1 MIELILTRLIIAIT
15 LTLTFGAD
23 YGVDV
28 SLPMHHMKVSDNYL
42 ELAWNVDPS
51 IETPSDYQ
59 DKVVQPLGDR
69 QKFYDDMIQGCVEY
83 YGKKGN
89 RCIEYERERVEM
101 TLRQPQ
107 SMENYTDLGF
117 KKIRAPDNVWQLI
130 KKFWDINKDNQSR
143 ENWPAG
149 NTYTNHWHAETRIV
163 NIENNQLR
171 GGGLKLKEAI
181 WEAAQS
187 TMTDWTNV
195 ELNGC
200 SLYGIRVYT
209 TGAVL
214 NAHVDRL
221 PLVSSAIINVAA
233 DVEEPWPLEVIGH
246 DGVAYNVTMEPG
258 EMVLYES
265 HSVIHARP
273 FPLKGNYV
281 ANIFVHFEPK
291 EHSDRHN
298 EKVGDTDL
306 HEKYKK
312 DSARGIGGHESDSL
326 YDEDEDGAKEILGD
340 LLPPYLLPGSPE
352 VMNWISGNPDTK
364 GAKFYRDNLREG
376 TSSAHL
382 LAGSGELEKLTD
394 LIERH
399 PNLITKADKNGWTPL
414 HEGVRSGNVEVIRYL
429 LSKGA
434 DVNHRTGVGFS
445 ALYLAHLTHGR
456 DHEMSK
462 FIESA
467 GGEYIEPE

>member
-1 MIELILTRLIIAIT
+1 LTVVKLLFA
-15 LTLTFGAD
+15 LACGAD

-28 SLPMHHMKVSDNYL
+28 SFPMHNIRVSNNYA
-42 ELAWNVDPS
+42 ELPWNVNPAID
-51 IETPSDYQ
+51 TPTEYQ

-69 QKFYDDMIQGCVEY
+69 QKFYEDMIQGCVEY
-83 YGKKGN
+83 YGKKGH
-89 RCIEYERERVEM
+89 RCKEYETDRVEM

-117 KKIRAPDNVWQLI
+117 KKIRAPENVWRLI
-130 KKFWDINKDNQSR
+130 KNFWSINKESQSK
-143 ENWPAG
+143 ENWPVG
-149 NTYTNHWHAETRIV
+149 NTYTNHWSAETSIV
-163 NIENNQLR
+163 NIENAQLR
-171 GGGLKLKEAI
+171 GGGLKLKQAI
-181 WEAAQS
+181 WDAAES
-187 TMTDWTNV
+187 TISAWTNTD
-195 ELNGC
+195 LNGC
-200 SLYGIRVYT
+200 SLYGIRVYK

-291 EHSDRHN
+291 GHSERHGL
-298 EKVGDTDL
+298 KIGDTDL
-306 HEKYKK
+306 HEKYKS

-326 YDEDEDGAKEILGD
+326 YDDEDGVIEHLGE
-340 LLPPYLLPGSPE
+340 LLPPYILPGSPE
-352 VMNWISGNPDTK
+352 VANWVSSNPDTPA
-364 GAKFYRDNLREG
+364 AKFFKDNLNEG
-376 TSSAHL
+376 TTLAHL
-382 LAGSGELEKLTD
+382 LAANGDLEKLSD

-399 PNLITKADKNGWTPL
+399 PNLITKRDKNGWTPL
-414 HEGVRSGNVEVIRYL
+414 HEGTRSGNVEVVKYI

-434 DVNHRTGVGFS
+434 DVNHRTKSGLGQS
-445 ALYLAHLTHGR
+445 ALFLAHQMHGKE
-456 DHEMSK
+456 HPISK
-462 FIESA
+462 YIESV
-467 GGEYIEPE
+467 GGESYEPEL